1 MTANEILNDV
11 QCNITYM
18 TDNAQGI
25 AKALYDLSLC
35 DDLLS
40 TDDENS
46 GDITRRLK
54 VRELLRTHN
63 TCARLVCILS
73 DTLDGIMKELDRLD
87 MIQIPETE
95 PAPKNCK
102 EFTAEQFDDLK
113 KSIRKLRQSFGE
125 DTTPEKGGK
134 RNGRKA

>member
-1 MTANEILNDV
+1 MTAAEILEIVNNV

-46 GDITRRLK
+46 GDIKRRLK

-63 TCARLVCILS
+63 TCARLVCVLS
-73 DTLDGIMKELDRLD
+73 DTLESITKELDVLD
-87 MIQIPETE
+87 GIQLTNPE
-95 PAPKNCK
+95 
-102 EFTAEQFDDLK
+102 
-113 KSIRKLRQSFGE
+113 
-125 DTTPEKGGK
+125 PEKGKK
-134 RNGRKA
+134 RNV